1 MCVLLS
7 SQSEI
12 YIHFKKTHR
21 STSGRII
28 TASVIESRKDVITS
42 APRSTPE
49 ANSMPF
55 ELNPQSIYIMPLTL
69 QKSYTDHFDASLGID
84 SSCVT
89 SILETSAK
97 KSICKLLKS

>member
-1 MCVLLS
+1 MLLS

-21 STSGRII
+21 STSCRII
-28 TASVIESRKDVITS
+28 TTSVILSRKDVITS
-42 APRSTPE
+42 VPLSTLE
-49 ANSMPF
+49 ANSMQF
-55 ELNPQSIYIMPLTL
+55 KLNTQSIYIMPLTL
-69 QKSYTDHFDASLGID
+69 QKSYTDYFNASLGID

-97 KSICKLLKS
+97 NLFASY